1 MSRTIEPFG
10 QFDFR
15 GACSPQCPMVSY
27 ITYRIVPQW
36 SPDEEISCVVTIFGW
51 TAIGPPTLIILIA
64 LSIRDAEISP
74 FDDVSTRCGSS
85 QIFLGHPVNHNSCCI
100 RQLRQDTWAGMNVA
114 LSVVRMQRKE
124 VRNMKIATSILAA
137 VLLTGTLGSINTAMS
152 ADGVIS
158 KDEMTAN
165 SYCHE
170 KFHSMTGQSLD
181 TAKPVVNNSGA
192 TIDFYGSCSESPVGQ
207 DQIHDQKLEAQ
218 HRFANDYE
226 D

>member
-1 MSRTIEPFG
+1 
-10 QFDFR
+10 
-15 GACSPQCPMVSY
+15 
-27 ITYRIVPQW
+27 
-36 SPDEEISCVVTIFGW
+36 
-51 TAIGPPTLIILIA
+51 
-64 LSIRDAEISP
+64 
-74 FDDVSTRCGSS
+74 
-85 QIFLGHPVNHNSCCI
+85 
-100 RQLRQDTWAGMNVA
+100 
-114 LSVVRMQRKE
+114 
-124 VRNMKIATSILAA
+124 MKIATSFLAA
-137 VLLTGTLGSINTAMS
+137 VLLTGTLGSINTAMG